1 MGLVAEWRLASLLRN
16 SGAVAAIIGLHIYD
30 RTIFKAGNSTLDSLI
45 TPFTWNTK
53 VIENLW
59 RGRRQVADN
68 KCEFMLESSASG
80 FKRRSLKSS
89 AIQSAL
95 KLSKIRIA
103 IEKVFSRPAQLRWYC
118 KQVAVANLDPG
129 GAVDDFFKRSEFFDV
144 SPVRFFDPQWFRAK
158 FPVTGVN
165 AFLSYVTNDAQRL
178 APPSPLFA
186 PRWYARQYRLFGPA
200 IHPFLDYLT
209 RGDER
214 SPHPLLDVEYLR
226 PQFASWN
233 PGSIAL
239 EFLQNPARYRLRPHP
254 LFDSGWYL
262 EMNPDVIEAQMNPLE
277 HYLFFGSIEQRPP
290 NRFFSIN
297 WYRDEF
303 LNPFRHRQA
312 TRIEPLTQYVSLG
325 AARGNFPGPGLIAL
339 TKSSMPFSDHGPK
352 LYCDCV
358 TQNRNLY
365 SQIVHR
371 PEISPWEFNAYLF
384 RTIERY
390 NPAYAEN
397 MVLLRQKRIALMYS
411 AKVASGKILYW
422 WLEQAKLLD
431 CALRFSVWSHE
442 FEETFRVSREY
453 IADGLTYDP
462 DKYTTYKFV
471 RHPILRTISTFVH
484 MLMFPASF
492 GLLPETRKYGISFLE
507 FLDLLQNTDLM
518 QRDGHCRPQ
527 LSAVEASGIVRPK
540 LLKLEERLE
549 SHFAAL
555 ERQHGL
561 SPTTF
566 EREPSIRKTL
576 LIHTKQLR
584 ACVVAK
590 PGDRIRFG
598 QIPISKYFLTPET
611 IERVYAL
618 YRGDFQAYGYE
629 RTI

>member
-1 MGLVAEWRLASLLRN
+1 
-16 SGAVAAIIGLHIYD
+16 
-30 RTIFKAGNSTLDSLI
+30 
-45 TPFTWNTK
+45 
-53 VIENLW
+53 
-59 RGRRQVADN
+59 
-68 KCEFMLESSASG
+68 MLQRSASG
-80 FKRRSLKSS
+80 FKKRSLKRS
-89 AIQSAL
+89 ASRSAP

-103 IEKVFSRPAQLRWYC
+103 IKKVFSRPAHLRWYC
-118 KQVAVANLDPG
+118 QQVGIANLDPG
-129 GAVDDFFKRSEFFDV
+129 SAVDDFFKRSEFIDV

-186 PRWYARQYRLFGPA
+186 PRWYARQYRLFGSA
-200 IHPFLDYLT
+200 IHPFLDYLM

-226 PQFASWN
+226 LQFASWN
-233 PGSIAL
+233 PDSIAL

-277 HYLFFGSIEQRPP
+277 HYLYFGSIEQRAP
-290 NRFFSIN
+290 NRFFSIR
-297 WYRDEF
+297 WYQDEY

-312 TRIEPLTQYVSLG
+312 TRIEPLTQYVTLG
-325 AARGNFPGPGLIAL
+325 AARGNYPGPGLISL
-339 TKSSMPFSDHGPK
+339 TKSSIPLSNHGPK

-358 TQNRNLY
+358 TQSRNLY

-371 PEISPWEFNAYLF
+371 PDISPSEFNAYLF
-384 RTIERY
+384 RTIERC
-390 NPAYAEN
+390 NRAYAEN

-411 AKVASGKILYW
+411 AKAASGKILYW
-422 WLEQAKLLD
+422 WLEQAKVLD

-442 FEETFRVSREY
+442 FEETFRLSREY
-453 IADGLTYDP
+453 IGDSLTYDP

-471 RHPILRTISTFVH
+471 RHPVLRAISTFVH
-484 MLMFPASF
+484 MLIFPASF
-492 GLLPETRKYGISFLE
+492 GLLPENSKYGISFLE

-540 LLKLEERLE
+540 LLKLEEGLE
-549 SHFAAL
+549 SHFAVL
-555 ERQHGL
+555 ERQHRL
-561 SPTTF
+561 PPTTF

-576 LIHTKQLR
+576 LIHSKQPR
-584 ACVVAK
+584 ARVAAK
-590 PGDRIRFG
+590 PTDRIRFG
-598 QIPISKYFLTPET
+598 QVPISKCLLTPEA
-611 IERVYAL
+611 IGRIYAL
-618 YRGDFQAYGYE
+618 YRDDFQAYGYE
-629 RTI
+629 QTV